1 MATENAAERHTTADE
16 EVVTVAMNWQ
26 SDNSDNNG
34 SDNSRSYENP
44 DDELSYLLQKR
55 GLEKVQMNETPII
68 FLRKRY
74 GSVVVHIQS

>member
-1 MATENAAERHTTADE
+1 MATENAAEHHTTADE

-26 SDNSDNNG
+26 SDNSDNNE
-34 SDNSRSYENP
+34 SDNSRSYENS